1 VYVADTGN
9 HRIQAFGTAYPATWR
24 GEYFANRWLA
34 EVPVLIRQDAAIDFN
49 WGGGSP
55 GAGVPADNFSTRWQ
69 RYVWLDAGTYRFT
82 LSVDDGVRLWV
93 DDHLLIEAWQDP
105 QVATF
110 QADAT
115 LSQGYHRVRL
125 EYYEAGG
132 WAGVQLSWAL
142 R

>member
-1 VYVADTGN
+1 M
-9 HRIQAFGTAYPATWR
+9 
-24 GEYFANRWLA
+24 
-34 EVPVLIRQDAAIDFN
+34 RQDAAIDFN

-55 GAGVPADNFSTRWQ
+55 GTGVPVDNFSTRWQ